1 MRIHWLYEI
10 HRPLQVISIF
20 AIHFTFRNF
29 LILYNSITH
38 RIMKK
43 YICQHCFIENPVE
56 AYICHSC
63 HSPVGQPGIF
73 ERESNMD
80 DFSRFFL
87 KTYINLDTGKPITL
101 YKTDS
106 GKGRISYNFWLNR
119 ISMWWL
125 VFLPIHFLIHP
136 LWMTCVLIVHF
147 LKRYTLWE
155 AYFDEYG
162 WITQIR
168 NNHEKPEWQ
177 VLEAYA
183 QYNTKYALYFDRY
196 IQKNP
201 SFSQKSGNHKNG
213 AFLTGYWIGYLI
225 FSLICSVL
233 IYFIKQLY
241 IG

>member
-1 MRIHWLYEI
+1 MIFLVSFSRH
-10 HRPLQVISIF
+10 ISIS
-20 AIHFTFRNF
+20 IQGNRLLSIKLTLEKVGYRITSDWIGFRCGDSCSCRF
-29 LILYNSITH
+29 ISWSIL
-38 RIMKK
+38 
-43 YICQHCFIENPVE
+43 
-56 AYICHSC
+56 
-63 HSPVGQPGIF
+63 
-73 ERESNMD
+73 
-80 DFSRFFL
+80 
-87 KTYINLDTGKPITL
+87 
-101 YKTDS
+101 
-106 GKGRISYNFWLNR
+106 
-119 ISMWWL
+119 
-125 VFLPIHFLIHP
+125 

-183 QYNTKYALYFDRY
+183 QYNTKYAQYFDRY

-201 SFSQKSGNHKNG
+201 SFSQKSGNHRNG